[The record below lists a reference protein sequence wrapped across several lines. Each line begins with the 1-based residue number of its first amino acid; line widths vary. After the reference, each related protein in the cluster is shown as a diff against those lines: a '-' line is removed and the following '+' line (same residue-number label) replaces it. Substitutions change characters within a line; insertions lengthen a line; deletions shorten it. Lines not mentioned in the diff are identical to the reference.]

1 MANKTLTLSPASQ
14 AYLVE
19 HSVREPE
26 ILQRLGAETAG
37 DGMSMIDADK
47 TNYSSYYERVL
58 TLLRSGS
65 LIAVDNT
72 LWGVRVI
79 NNKVQSTDT
88 QAIRQFN
95 DRLRGD
101 LRVPLS
107 LSLVG
112 DGLSFTLTLKNNFLF
127 FSMSYILY
135 PASLTYFVATHYL
148 LMTIYQKPLT
158 RRARK

>member
-26 ILQRLGAETAG
+26 ILQRLRAETAG

-47 TNYSSYYERVL
+47 TNYSGYYERVL

-79 NNKVQSTDT
+79 NNKAQSTDT
-88 QAIRQFN
+88 RAIRPFN
-95 DRLRGD
+95 DRLRAD

-107 LSLVG
+107 LPLVG
-112 DGLSFTLTLKNNFLF
+112 DGLSFTLTLICIDPSIVGIP
-127 FSMSYILY
+127 FSIFRQYAQSRTGGVTTVDQSDMRGLGT
-135 PASLTYFVATHYL
+135 A
-148 LMTIYQKPLT
+148 
-158 RRARK
+158 

>member
-26 ILQRLGAETAG
+26 ILQRLRAETAG

-79 NNKVQSTDT
+79 NNKAQSTDT

-112 DGLSFTLTLKNNFLF
+112 DGLSLILTLKNNVLCCQLVTV
-127 FSMSYILY
+127 YIL
-135 PASLTYFVATHYL
+135 PRSLIL
-148 LMTIYQKPLT
+148 LRCNIY
-158 RRARK
+158 

>member
-26 ILQRLGAETAG
+26 ILQRLRAETAG

-79 NNKVQSTDT
+79 NNKAQSTDT

-95 DRLRGD
+95 DQLRGD
-101 LRVPLS
+101 LRVPPARS
-107 LSLVG
+107 LIG
-112 DGLSFTLTLKNNFLF
+112 DGLSFTLTLKNNCLF
-127 FSMSYILY
+127 F
-135 PASLTYFVATHYL
+135 P
-148 LMTIYQKPLT
+148 
-158 RRARK
+158 

>member
-19 HSVREPE
+19 LSVREPE
-26 ILQRLGAETAG
+26 ILQRLRAETAG
-37 DGMSMIDADK
+37 DGMWMIDADK
-47 TNYSSYYERVL
+47 TNYSGYYERVL
-58 TLLRSGS
+58 TLLRSGG

-72 LWGVRVI
+72 LWGVQVI
-79 NNKVQSTDT
+79 NNKAQSADT

-107 LSLVG
+107 LLLVG
-112 DGLSFTLTLKNNFLF
+112 DGLSLTLTLKKNYLFL
-127 FSMSYILY
+127 
-135 PASLTYFVATHYL
+135 
-148 LMTIYQKPLT
+148 Q
-158 RRARK
+158 

>member
-1 MANKTLTLSPASQ
+1 
-14 AYLVE
+14 
-19 HSVREPE
+19 
-26 ILQRLGAETAG
+26 
-37 DGMSMIDADK
+37 MSIIDADK
-47 TNYSSYYERVL
+47 TNYSGYYERVL

-79 NNKVQSTDT
+79 NNKAQSTDT

-112 DGLSFTLTLKNNFLF
+112 DGLSLILTLNNNVLCCQLVTV
-127 FSMSYILY
+127 YIL
-135 PASLTYFVATHYL
+135 PRSLIL
-148 LMTIYQKPLT
+148 LRCNIY
-158 RRARK
+158 